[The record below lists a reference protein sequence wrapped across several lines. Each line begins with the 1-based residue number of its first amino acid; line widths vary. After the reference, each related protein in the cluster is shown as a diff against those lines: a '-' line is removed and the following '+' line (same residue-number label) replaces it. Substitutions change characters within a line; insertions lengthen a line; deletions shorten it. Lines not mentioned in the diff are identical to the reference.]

1 MRGEWIRKKWLLRF
15 CLAFSLVY
23 SIILRSRGCP
33 IVSYILNRLK
43 RSWFSRANLRIFK
56 RAWYIKYRVFKCCEY
71 CKIVTCK
78 LERNFVK
85 YLRENA
91 ERNPFLIYIYILVNL
106 NLLYK
111 IMLIYGQDVCS
122 TDFSTNSTL
131 YSEGERRNLWVNNVL
146 VAC

>member
-15 CLAFSLVY
+15 CLAFCLVY

-56 RAWYIKYRVFKCCEY
+56 RAWYIKYRVFKCCVN
-71 CKIVTCK
+71 IVK
-78 LERNFVK
+78 LLRVNWSEISLNICAGTQRGIRN
-85 YLRENA
+85 
-91 ERNPFLIYIYILVNL
+91 IYSYIIYILIYILVNL

-111 IMLIYGQDVCS
+111 IMLIHGQDVCS
-122 TDFSTNSTL
+122 TDFSF
-131 YSEGERRNLWVNNVL
+131 EFNVI
-146 VAC
+146 